1 MPDHPNN
8 SNGLPRAVAAAV
20 EHWWSVLPVG
30 PDKRSLVEWGPLQK
44 EHKLTDA
51 EYFRETADIQRR
63 LVAAGK
69 IAPDED
75 PFETMR

>member
-1 MPDHPNN
+1 
-8 SNGLPRAVAAAV
+8 
-20 EHWWSVLPVG
+20 
-30 PDKRSLVEWGPLQK
+30 
-44 EHKLTDA
+44 LTDA